1 MVLTQDISNPVKPR
15 ARAFQGAVLT
25 LFAGLAL
32 SLCIAAL
39 GPKPAMAQAINLPS
53 SQAPLLSQSVRE
65 ATDLIELKQFDRA
78 RPLIQKG
85 LENNPRDPQWRFLEA
100 MVLADTQSPD
110 KAIAAFESL
119 VDEFPEL
126 AEPYNNLAVLYLRL
140 GLPQRAQQ
148 ALERA
153 ILNRPDYGLAHEN
166 LGDLYVQLALKAYE
180 AGAKAQGA
188 SAFLQPKRDHLL
200 SIPSARLSGPT
211 NPSNSAAQQAP
222 VRYDELPKQNR
233 EGFLPIVKP
242 QTSSRKAKPMVELK
256 TSMGSIKLQLNEEK
270 APKTVANF
278 LSYVN
283 DGHFNGTI
291 FHRVIDGFMIQGG
304 GFDTAMNQKDTKDPI
319 ENEANNGLKNTTYT
333 VAMARTSDPHS
344 ATAQF
349 FINVANNDFLDHTA
363 PTGRGWGYA
372 VFGEVVEGK
381 DIVDKIRSVK
391 TATKGFHENVPVEAV
406 VIESASVVK

>member
-1 MVLTQDISNPVKPR
+1 MLFKQTKNKGQWPITQQLR
-15 ARAFQGAVLT
+15 GLALT
-25 LFAGLAL
+25 LFALGSAAVFTAGL
-32 SLCIAAL
+32 L
-39 GPKPAMAQAINLPS
+39 GNSPSFAQAINLPTE
-53 SQAPLLSQSVRE
+53 QAPLLSQSIRE
-65 ATDLIELKQFDRA
+65 ATDLIELRQFDRA
-78 RPLIQKG
+78 RPLIEKG

-100 MVLADTQSPD
+100 MVLADMQSPE

-140 GLPQRAQQ
+140 GQPERAQE

-153 ILNRPDYGLAHEN
+153 IVNRPDYGLAHEN
-166 LGDLYVQLALKAYE
+166 LGDLYVQLALRAYE
-180 AGAKAQGA
+180 AGTKAQGA
-188 SAFLQPKRDHLL
+188 TPAID
-200 SIPSARLSGPT
+200 
-211 NPSNSAAQQAP
+211 QAP
-222 VRYDELPKQNR
+222 VRYDERPPQTR
-233 EGFLPIVKP
+233 EGFLPVVKS

-256 TSMGSIKLQLNEEK
+256 TSMGSIKLQLNDEK

-291 FHRVIDGFMIQGG
+291 FHRVINGFMIQGG
-304 GFDTAMNQKDTKDPI
+304 GFDLAMDQKNVKEPI
-319 ENEANNGLKNTTYT
+319 ENEANNGLKNKAYT
-333 VAMARTSDPHS
+333 VAMARTGDPHS

-349 FINVANNDFLDHTA
+349 FINVADNDFLDHTA
-363 PTGRGWGYA
+363 PNPRGWGYA
-372 VFGEVVEGK
+372 VFAEVVEGK
-381 DIVDKIRSVK
+381 DVVDKIRAVK

>member
-1 MVLTQDISNPVKPR
+1 MLFKQTKNKGQWPITQQLR
-15 ARAFQGAVLT
+15 GLALT
-25 LFAGLAL
+25 LFALGSAAVFTAGL
-32 SLCIAAL
+32 L
-39 GPKPAMAQAINLPS
+39 GNSPSFAQAINLPS
-53 SQAPLLSQSVRE
+53 DQAPLLSQSIRE
-65 ATDLIELKQFDRA
+65 ATDLIELRQFDRA
-78 RPLIQKG
+78 RPLIEKG

-100 MVLADTQSPD
+100 MVLADMQSPE

-140 GLPQRAQQ
+140 GQPERAQE

-153 ILNRPDYGLAHEN
+153 IVNRPDYGLAHEN
-166 LGDLYVQLALKAYE
+166 LGDLYVQLALRAYE
-180 AGAKAQGA
+180 AGTKAQGA

-200 SIPSARLSGPT
+200 NIPSARLGR
-211 NPSNSAAQQAP
+211 PSTPAIDQAP
-222 VRYDELPKQNR
+222 VRYDERPPPTR
-233 EGFLPIVKP
+233 EGFLPVVKS

-256 TSMGSIKLQLNEEK
+256 TSMGSIKLQLNDEK

-291 FHRVIDGFMIQGG
+291 FHRVINGFMIQGG
-304 GFDTAMNQKDTKDPI
+304 GFDLAMDQKNVKEPI
-319 ENEANNGLKNTTYT
+319 ENEANNGLKNKAYT
-333 VAMARTSDPHS
+333 VAMARTGDPHS

-349 FINVANNDFLDHTA
+349 FINVADNDFLDHTA
-363 PTGRGWGYA
+363 PNPRGWGYA
-372 VFGEVVEGK
+372 VFAEVVEGK
-381 DIVDKIRSVK
+381 DVVDKIRAVK

>member
-1 MVLTQDISNPVKPR
+1 MLFTSIRTKFHRLPLKGLRTLVFAMVSLCSAALLSLGLLGSNPS
-15 ARAFQGAVLT
+15 
-25 LFAGLAL
+25 LA
-32 SLCIAAL
+32 
-39 GPKPAMAQAINLPS
+39 QVINLPS
-53 SQAPLLSQSVRE
+53 DQAPLLSQSIRE
-65 ATDLIELKQFDRA
+65 ATDLIELRQYDRA
-78 RPLIQKG
+78 RPLIEKG
-85 LENNPRDPQWRFLEA
+85 LETNPRDPQWRFLEA
-100 MVLADTQSPD
+100 MVLADTQSPE

-140 GLPQRAQQ
+140 GQPERAQQ

-153 ILNRPDYGLAHEN
+153 IVNRPDYGLAHEN

-180 AGAKAQGA
+180 AGARAQGA
-188 SAFLQPKRDHLL
+188 SAFVRPKRDYLL
-200 SIPSARLSGPT
+200 NIPSARLSQPS
-211 NPSNSAAQQAP
+211 NPSELQAP
-222 VRYDELPKQNR
+222 VRYDELPPRTR

-242 QTSSRKAKPMVELK
+242 QTSSRKAKSMVELK
-256 TSMGSIKLQLNEEK
+256 TSMGSIKLQLNDEK

-278 LSYVN
+278 LNYVN

-304 GFDTAMNQKDTKDPI
+304 GFDVSMSQKDTKDPI
-319 ENEANNGLKNTTYT
+319 ENEANNGLKNKSYT
-333 VAMARTSDPHS
+333 VAMARTGDPHS

-349 FINVANNDFLDHTA
+349 FINVADNDFLDHTA
-363 PTGRGWGYA
+363 PTQRGWGYA

-381 DIVDKIRSVK
+381 DIVDKIRAVK